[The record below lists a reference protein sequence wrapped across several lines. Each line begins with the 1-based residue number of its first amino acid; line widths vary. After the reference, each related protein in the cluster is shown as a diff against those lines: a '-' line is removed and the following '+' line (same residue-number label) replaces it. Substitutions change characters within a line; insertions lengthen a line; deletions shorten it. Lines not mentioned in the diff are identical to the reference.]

1 MKATLNLAGLLL
13 LIFLTVNCTRNKLA
27 QQNASIARSFIE
39 AWDSHDASRLT
50 SLFADEF
57 VYLEVASGRKYIK
70 EETLASYFNL
80 TIEGMPDSEF
90 ELVSVVAN
98 ENFAAVEWIWEGTNS
113 VGWDFMGIPATG
125 KHMKLPGVSVMEIEN
140 QKIVRNN
147 DYWDWSS
154 FMKGIGVTP

>member
-1 MKATLNLAGLLL
+1 MKANHTLTFLFLVALFCTACTGNRLA
-13 LIFLTVNCTRNKLA
+13 NENE
-27 QQNASIARSFIE
+27 SIARSFIE
-39 AWDSHDASRLT
+39 AWNSHDASRLT

-98 ENFAAVEWIWEGTNS
+98 ENFASVEWIWEGTNS
-113 VGWDFMGIPATG
+113 VGWDFIGIPATG